1 MTFIAPPFSP
11 IDAIASFRR
20 AAQLNREDPYRQ
32 GSILRLPAYGQ
43 AVMTGDL
50 HGHMKNFDKLTRYA
64 MLDRVAA
71 RHVILHEMV
80 HCETGERAVDH
91 SHQLL
96 LQAAQFKCT
105 YPEQVHFLQSNHE
118 LAQFT
123 GYPIAKN
130 GRPVIDDYNNSVEFA
145 YGSDIVDEALDA
157 MNEFISTFPI
167 AIRTENRVWMS
178 HSLPNRRDME
188 GFDYSVFER
197 ELTPADIREDGPVFR
212 LVWGRNHTREQL
224 DEFAAKLDVDIFI
237 TGHQPQEQGF
247 DVRFDRLIIL
257 ASDHNHGTFLPF
269 DLSRKQTVDDLIQNI
284 RKFVAVE

>member
-1 MTFIAPPFSP
+1 
-11 IDAIASFRR
+11 
-20 AAQLNREDPYRQ
+20 
-32 GSILRLPAYGQ
+32 
-43 AVMTGDL
+43 MTGDL

-91 SHQLL
+91 SHHLL
-96 LQAAQFKCT
+96 LQAAQYKCAF
-105 YPEQVHFLQSNHE
+105 PDQVHFLQSNHE

-145 YGSDIVDEALDA
+145 YGSDIVDEALGA

-167 AIRTENRVWMS
+167 AIRTANRIWMS

-188 GFDYSVFER
+188 GFDFSVFNR
-197 ELTPADIREDGPVFR
+197 ELTREDIREDGPVFR
-212 LVWGRNHTREQL
+212 LVWGPQSHPRATGRNRGEARRGHLHQRPP
-224 DEFAAKLDVDIFI
+224 AAGAGLRRAVRA
-237 TGHQPQEQGF
+237 THHPGQRPQPRHVHA
-247 DVRFDRLIIL
+247 VRPVPQAD
-257 ASDHNHGTFLPF
+257 N
-269 DLSRKQTVDDLIQNI
+269 
-284 RKFVAVE
+284 